1 MLMKGSLTLI
11 FAIILLNCV
20 KNECLTIQCYS
31 CSDCGNSTLSKLATI
46 TTSNDDHQCIK
57 TMITTGE
64 NPKSQQLI
72 NRGASTQ
79 CRTFRSGQVSIFCCH
94 SDLCNA

>member
-20 KNECLTIQCYS
+20 KNECATSQCYS
-31 CSDCGNSTLSKLATI
+31 CSNCGNSTLSNMAII
-46 TTSNDDHQCIK
+46 TTSNDAHQCIK
-57 TMITTGE
+57 IMIATGE
-64 NPKSQQLI
+64 NPQTQQLI

-79 CRTFRSGQVSIFCCH
+79 CRPFRSGQVSILCCH
-94 SDLCNA
+94 SNLCNA